1 MQFLEDQLQWDYV
14 ECYLETKLYGLNPNK
29 FGLFEGSFS
38 GGGRGGGGSILGGSI
53 TSERLEDFQ

>member
-38 GGGRGGGGSILGGSI
+38 GGGGGERGGGQFWGVP
-53 TSERLEDFQ
+53 